1 MKKQMKIYGNFINT
15 EMNNHKE
22 INLIKVSIGLS
33 ALQPVLH

>member
-22 INLIKVSIGLS
+22 INVIKVSMVLS
-33 ALQPVLH
+33 ALQPALH